1 MADKTLP
8 DSESV
13 RQLRELLAKA
23 TLGPWEFALLEEEDG
38 GQPGMWRIYT
48 DADDSVEATLAQLWS
63 GEHDNA
69 ANAALI
75 AALRNAAPAL
85 LDALEAQSARIAE
98 LEREVRHLYDDMAHD
113 HDAIRAGKDAYLAQS
128 ARIAKL
134 EEALKEI
141 VAYSGGYYPDDGEWD
156 GGYGAGWED
165 AADVARRALTETK

>member
-1 MADKTLP
+1 MTDKTLP

-13 RQLRELLAKA
+13 RQLTENLR
-23 TLGPWEFALLEEEDG
+23 
-38 GQPGMWRIYT
+38 
-48 DADDSVEATLAQLWS
+48 DAYVTWDEVRR
-63 GEHDNA
+63 A
-69 ANAALI
+69 AD
-75 AALRNAAPAL
+75 L
-85 LDALEAQSARIAE
+85 LD
-98 LEREVRHLYDDMAHD
+98 
-113 HDAIRAGKDAYLAQS
+113 AQS